1 MSRGLQLQR
10 PTNEYSPEF
19 CSEYEELGLI
29 REDQHYPTKR
39 SLHDG
44 YKIPNAILLDMYNF
58 WNPETIDEDIIS
70 EEELALIPDGF
81 YIFDNIAAYEEMN

>member
-1 MSRGLQLQR
+1 MRKLQLQR
-10 PTNEYSPEF
+10 THNEYSPEF
-19 CSEYEELGLI
+19 FSEYEELGLI

-44 YKIPNAILLDMYNF
+44 YKIPNAILTDALAF
-58 WNPETIDEDIIS
+58 WNPETINDDVVF

-81 YIFDNIAAYEEMN
+81 YIFDNIAIHEEMN